1 MHVVALVTD
10 LMDRSRLTGVL
21 PGLETVS
28 APAACAGAA
37 VVVVDLSRFA
47 AEIPA
52 VRAAAPDATIV
63 GYGPHADRERAELG
77 LAGGADA
84 VVARSRF
91 FRDPA
96 GFLGGLTRNRPGAD
110 ANDG

>member
-1 MHVVALVTD
+1 MRVVALVTD
-10 LMDRSRLTGVL
+10 LMDRSRLTGAL

-28 APAACAGAA
+28 APAACAEAD

-52 VRAAAPDATIV
+52 VRAVAQDATIV
-63 GYGPHADRERAELG
+63 GYGPHADRALGEEG
-77 LAGGADA
+77 LAGGADT

-96 GFLGGLTRNRPGAD
+96 GFLGGLSRKRPGTD
-110 ANDG
+110 ANAG

>member
-1 MHVVALVTD
+1 MRVVALVTD
-10 LMDRSRLTGVL
+10 LMDRSRLTAAL
-21 PGLETVS
+21 PGLETVGT
-28 APAACAGAA
+28 PAACAGAD

-52 VRAAAPDATIV
+52 VRAVAPEATIA
-63 GYGPHADRERAELG
+63 GYGPHADRERAEEA
-77 LAGGADA
+77 LAGGADT

-96 GFLGGLTRNRPGAD
+96 GFLGGLTRNRTGT
-110 ANDG
+110 